1 MVYRGCADQENLNFG
16 VDTHRQCAYQGGSLY
31 YFCKGDLCNFGQ
43 IGHVCG
49 HKPAPHKHY
58 NHKSKYRLHYLPEI
72 LAWWTKSYS
81 NQSYPNGLHGLK
93 RKDNFKELF

>member
-16 VDTHRQCAYQGGSLY
+16 VDTERQCAYQGGSLY

-49 HKPAPHKHY
+49 HKPAPHKY
-58 NHKSKYRLHYLPEI
+58 QPSK
-72 LAWWTKSYS
+72 
-81 NQSYPNGLHGLK
+81 
-93 RKDNFKELF
+93 